1 MIDVVSCHLFYPHV
15 SLPELNRL
23 LETSYAAMETP
34 LDLDNPG
41 GSPRGDVT
49 PSLHSLPADGSTV
62 SGGVHTNSAGVSNVA
77 MHGNDRSNE
86 RVTNDAFSQVPASPT
101 NDERI
106 LTDAEPS
113 SDVHAYV
120 DNTPSSLEIQY
131 PNKEDINIDSFRLHA
146 VADDN
151 TLSGM
156 SDENEGDF
164 DGLWEYL
171 NPVFSPF
178 GNLIGSVSAQ
188 GFDSSSETPFLEKH
202 VGDTDVESLHESM
215 LYFDPA
221 LHDNAVFDMHDNPG
235 GRPALNDFI
244 DSDWPDGGGDVMT
257 EHGQVSDSRGP
268 GDNLTPDGSDAVEGV
283 KSNGEA
289 EREGMH
295 GELGVASDGAQLQ
308 GDVNV
313 EPGESVNGRDNGEN
327 IVNPDGK
334 NLASEADD
342 IVDGEEDDEEGEDL
356 DEDEEEEEE
365 EEEYGEGDDDEGDG
379 DDDELL
385 DKTVDI
391 PGGEAAAGDGKEGE
405 NEEQKNDDVK
415 TESLDGEAKDSV
427 EENNDRVKD
436 VAGTVSTEQ
445 VKGDNAGMPGYVKE
459 TAVEHNSETATATGD
474 DIHGSTTVGLDDVTT
489 IHGLDSSQT
498 IIAEGTTIVEDYI
511 QQASKVVIL
520 ESSQITLPTRSIEAT
535 PTPEP
540 VKSSASVDTAATLSP
555 PVGPTPVIVAPSAST
570 AREELMKI
578 DDSEGRK
585 AETTDVVEPED
596 DDDDEL
602 IDIQA
607 EFKEVT
613 GLPMKPPS
621 IPGGKTLDA
630 YVTPGFQTRRPLG
643 NPDDATPPTVKE
655 THETTSEKTTPDG
668 VTPVP
673 IDVEV
678 APPVGDVGA
687 TTEPDIQVAEEGDV
701 DSTTQEGGSGWIIV
715 SFAVNV
721 LSFLEPILQALVNVV
736 STFIR
741 CSFTTYECHIFKS
754 TTHTIPSF

>member
-1 MIDVVSCHLFYPHV
+1 
-15 SLPELNRL
+15 
-23 LETSYAAMETP
+23 METP

-49 PSLHSLPADGSTV
+49 SSLHSLPADGSIGH
-62 SGGVHTNSAGVSNVA
+62 GGVHTNYAGVSNVA
-77 MHGNDRSNE
+77 VNGNDQLNE
-86 RVTNDAFSQVPASPT
+86 HVTNDAFSQVPASPT

-106 LTDAEPS
+106 LMDAKPS

-131 PNKEDINIDSFRLHA
+131 LNKEDINIDSFRLHA

-151 TLSGM
+151 TLSEM
-156 SDENEGDF
+156 VDENGGDF

-171 NPVFSPF
+171 SPVLSTF
-178 GNLIGSVSAQ
+178 GNVIGTVSAQ
-188 GFDSSSETPFLEKH
+188 SLDSSSETPFLEKH
-202 VGDTDVESLHESM
+202 VGDAVDESLHESTPYGD
-215 LYFDPA
+215 LA
-221 LHDNAVFDMHDNPG
+221 LHANAVVDTHDNPG

-244 DSDWPDGGGDVMT
+244 ESDWPDGEVMI
-257 EHGQVSDSRGP
+257 EHGLDSDSRGP
-268 GDNLTPDGSDAVEGV
+268 GDDLMPDGSDAVEGV

-295 GELGVASDGAQLQ
+295 GELGMASDGAQSQ

-313 EPGESVNGRDNGEN
+313 EPGESANGRNIGEHLDTSDV
-327 IVNPDGK
+327 II
-334 NLASEADD
+334 LAKEADD
-342 IVDGEEDDEEGEDL
+342 IVDGKEDEGEDL

-365 EEEYGEGDDDEGDG
+365 EYSEGDDDEGDEV
-379 DDDELL
+379 DDELL
-385 DKTVDI
+385 DETVDI
-391 PGGEAAAGDGKEGE
+391 PGGEAAAGDVVAGE
-405 NEEQKNDDVK
+405 NQEQKNINVSDDVK
-415 TESLDGEAKDSV
+415 TESLDGEAKDKTGDSV
-427 EENNDRVKD
+427 QENSDTVKD
-436 VAGTVSTEQ
+436 DAEIVGTEKTM
-445 VKGDNAGMPGYVKE
+445 GDNAGMPGYVKE
-459 TAVEHNSETATATGD
+459 SAVEGNSEPATATGE
-474 DIHGSTTVGLDDVTT
+474 DIHGSTTVGLDEVTT
-489 IHGLDSSQT
+489 IHGLDSKQT

-540 VKSSASVDTAATLSP
+540 VKSSASVDTARTLSP
-555 PVGPTPVIVAPSAST
+555 PVGSTPVIVAPSAST
-570 AREELMKI
+570 AVAQEPMKI
-578 DDSEGRK
+578 DDLERTK
-585 AETTDVVEPED
+585 AETTDVVEQE
-596 DDDDEL
+596 DDDEL

-621 IPGGKTLDA
+621 IPGGRKSDA

-643 NPDDATPPTVKE
+643 NPDDATPPNVKE
-655 THETTSEKTTPDG
+655 RHETTSEKNTPDG

-678 APPVGDVGA
+678 APPVGDVSA

-715 SFAVNV
+715 SLAVNV
-721 LSFLEPILQALVNVV
+721 LSVLEPILQALVNVV
-736 STFIR
+736 STFIGQ
-741 CSFTTYECHIFKS
+741 SLTTRGGHIY
-754 TTHTIPSF
+754 

>member
-1 MIDVVSCHLFYPHV
+1 
-15 SLPELNRL
+15 
-23 LETSYAAMETP
+23 METP
-34 LDLDNPG
+34 LDLDDPG
-41 GSPRGDVT
+41 GSLRGDVT
-49 PSLHSLPADGSTV
+49 PSLHSLPADGSTA
-62 SGGVHTNSAGVSNVA
+62 SGGVHTNSAGVSNVTV
-77 MHGNDRSNE
+77 HGNDRSNE
-86 RVTNDAFSQVPASPT
+86 HVTNDPFSQVPASPT
-101 NDERI
+101 NVERI
-106 LTDAEPS
+106 PMDAKPS

-120 DNTPSSLEIQY
+120 DNSPSSLENQY
-131 PNKEDINIDSFRLHA
+131 QNQEDINLPLDSFRLHD
-146 VADDN
+146 VADEN
-151 TLSGM
+151 TLSEM
-156 SDENEGDF
+156 SDENRGDF
-164 DGLWEYL
+164 DGLWDYV
-171 NPVFSPF
+171 NPVLSPF
-178 GNLIGSVSAQ
+178 GNVIGSISAL
-188 GFDSSSETPFLEKH
+188 GFDSSISTPFLEEH
-202 VGDTDVESLHESM
+202 VGDTNGQSLHESM

-221 LHDNAVFDMHDNPG
+221 LHDNAVFDTHDNPG
-235 GRPALNDFI
+235 RHPVLNDFI
-244 DSDWPDGGGDVMT
+244 ESDWPDGGGDVMI
-257 EHGQVSDSRGP
+257 EHGRDSDGHGQ
-268 GDNLTPDGSDAVEGV
+268 GDDVMPDGSDAVKGV

-289 EREGMH
+289 ELKGMH
-295 GELGVASDGAQLQ
+295 GELGMASDGAQSQ

-313 EPGESVNGRDNGEN
+313 GPGENANGRDISEN
-327 IVNPDGK
+327 IDIADGK
-334 NLASEADD
+334 NLASEQDD
-342 IVDGEEDDEEGEDL
+342 IVDGEEDDDEGEDL
-356 DEDEEEEEE
+356 DEDEDEEE
-365 EEEYGEGDDDEGDG
+365 EEEYEEGGDDEGDE

-385 DKTVDI
+385 DESVDI
-391 PGGEAAAGDGKEGE
+391 PGGEAAGRDGKVGE
-405 NEEQKNDDVK
+405 NDQQKNMNVTDDVK

-427 EENNDRVKD
+427 EENNDSVKD
-436 VAGTVSTEQ
+436 DTETVSAEKT
-445 VKGDNAGMPGYVKE
+445 GDNAGMPGYVKE
-459 TAVEHNSETATATGD
+459 STVEQNSVPATATGE

-540 VKSSASVDTAATLSP
+540 AKSSVSVDAARTLSP
-555 PVGPTPVIVAPSAST
+555 PVEPTPVIVPPSVST
-570 AREELMKI
+570 AVTQEPMKNE
-578 DDSEGRK
+578 DSEGRK
-585 AETTDVVEPED
+585 AETTDVVEQED

-621 IPGGKTLDA
+621 IPGGMKSDA
-630 YVTPGFQTRRPLG
+630 YVTPGFQTRRPLA

-655 THETTSEKTTPDG
+655 THETTSEKNTPDG

-673 IDVEV
+673 IDIEV

-701 DSTTQEGGSGWIIV
+701 DATTQEGGSGWIIV

-721 LSFLEPILQALVNVV
+721 LTFLEPILQALVNVV

-741 CSFTTYECHIFKS
+741 CSFTTHECHIFKS